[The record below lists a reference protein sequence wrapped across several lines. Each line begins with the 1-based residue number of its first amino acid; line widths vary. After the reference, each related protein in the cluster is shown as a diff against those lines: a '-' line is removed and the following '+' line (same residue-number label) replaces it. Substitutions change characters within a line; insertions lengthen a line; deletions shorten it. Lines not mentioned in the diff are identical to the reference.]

1 MDFSNEF
8 IAVFSTN
15 YIECQ
20 KQKNKIIQQKPSVK
34 IFIDLQ
40 IPSLDPFFVSKG
52 EPVLLIATT
61 EIHMM
66 TVSKIWTTESKLFV
80 NKQFLPFHVNISRR

>member
-34 IFIDLQ
+34 IFLDLQ
-40 IPSLDPFFVSKG
+40 IPSLDPFCFKRRTSIINSYYWNSYDDCLKD
-52 EPVLLIATT
+52 LDNRI
-61 EIHMM
+61 
-66 TVSKIWTTESKLFV
+66 KIV
-80 NKQFLPFHVNISRR
+80 C